1 MPERI
6 QKLIAA
12 AGLMS
17 RRAAEECISAGRV
30 TVNGLKASLGDKA
43 DAEKDIIMVDGRR
56 LPSAGRKTY
65 IMLNKPR
72 GYVTTLSDEK
82 GRPCITDLIKDV
94 GKRVYPVGRLDMY
107 SEGLL
112 ILTDDG
118 DFANRLMH
126 PSHEMTKTYHAW
138 VNGKCSDAA
147 LDRLRAPF
155 NIDGYKTK
163 PAEVEILYSC
173 DDYTQ
178 LSISI
183 HEGRN
188 RQIRKMCEQTGLK
201 LTKLKRVA
209 EGKLELGALKPGK
222 WRVLTVHELQV
233 LSEENR

>member
-1 MPERI
+1 MRLDKFLSETGTLSRSESKKAAKSGRI
-6 QKLIAA
+6 
-12 AGLMS
+12 
-17 RRAAEECISAGRV
+17 CI
-30 TVNGLKASLGDKA
+30 NGLPVRDTSLHISPESDKVTL
-43 DAEKDIIMVDGRR
+43 DGAEIKYSRY
-56 LPSAGRKTY
+56 TY

-138 VNGKCSDAA
+138 VNGKCSVAA
-147 LDRLRAPF
+147 LDRLRSPF
-155 NIDGYKTK
+155 DIDGYKTK

-222 WRVLTVHELQV
+222 WRVLTEHELQV